1 MTETPG
7 DSLSRVEEL
16 YARLQAARAKL
27 EATDDPESAIDV
39 VAELS
44 EIAKQ
49 VEEEIARVQREEQ
62 EPGADA

>member
-1 MTETPG
+1 MTDE
-7 DSLSRVEEL
+7 SLTRVEEL

-44 EIAKQ
+44 EIQKQ
-49 VEEEIARVQREEQ
+49 VEEEIGRIRLDA
-62 EPGADA
+62 EPDATA

>member
-1 MTETPG
+1 MTD
-7 DSLSRVEEL
+7 DSLARVEEL

-44 EIAKQ
+44 EISKQ
-49 VEEEIARVQREEQ
+49 VEEEIARIRRDT
-62 EPGADA
+62 EPDAGA

>member
-1 MTETPG
+1 MNTD
-7 DSLSRVEEL
+7 DSLTRVDEL

-44 EIAKQ
+44 EIAKE
-49 VEEEIARVQREEQ
+49 VEEETARLRREA
-62 EPGADA
+62 EPDAPA

>member
-1 MTETPG
+1 MNTD
-7 DSLSRVEEL
+7 DSLTRVEEL

-49 VEEEIARVQREEQ
+49 VEEETARLRREA
-62 EPGADA
+62 EPDATA

>member
-1 MTETPG
+1 
-7 DSLSRVEEL
+7 LARVEEL

-44 EIAKQ
+44 EISKQ
-49 VEEEIARVQREEQ
+49 VEEEIGRIRRDV
-62 EPGADA
+62 EPDASA

>member
-1 MTETPG
+1 LNAD
-7 DSLSRVEEL
+7 DSLTRVEEL

-44 EIAKQ
+44 EISKQ
-49 VEEEIARVQREEQ
+49 VEDEIARIRRDA
-62 EPGADA
+62 EPDATA

>member
-1 MTETPG
+1 MTD
-7 DSLSRVEEL
+7 DSLTRVEEL

-44 EIAKQ
+44 EISKQ
-49 VEEEIARVQREEQ
+49 VEEEIARIRRDA
-62 EPGADA
+62 EPDAGV

>member
-1 MTETPG
+1 MTD
-7 DSLSRVEEL
+7 DSLTRVEEL
-16 YARLQAARAKL
+16 YTRLQAARAKL

-49 VEEEIARVQREEQ
+49 VEEETARLRREA
-62 EPGADA
+62 EPDATA

>member
-1 MTETPG
+1 MTD
-7 DSLSRVEEL
+7 DSLTRVEEL

-44 EIAKQ
+44 EISKQ
-49 VEEEIARVQREEQ
+49 VEEEIARIRRDAG
-62 EPGADA
+62 PDAGA

>member
-1 MTETPG
+1 MTD
-7 DSLSRVEEL
+7 DSLTRVEEL

-49 VEEEIARVQREEQ
+49 VEEEIARIRRDA
-62 EPGADA
+62 EPDAGA

>member
-1 MTETPG
+1 VNPD
-7 DSLSRVEEL
+7 DSITRVEEL

-44 EIAKQ
+44 DISKQ
-49 VEEEIARVQREEQ
+49 VEEEIARIRREA
-62 EPGADA
+62 EPDAGA

>member
-1 MTETPG
+1 VTD
-7 DSLSRVEEL
+7 DSLTRVEEL

-49 VEEEIARVQREEQ
+49 VEEEIARVRRDA
-62 EPGADA
+62 EPDAGA

>member
-1 MTETPG
+1 MTD
-7 DSLSRVEEL
+7 DSLARVEEL

-49 VEEEIARVQREEQ
+49 VEEETARLRREA
-62 EPGADA
+62 EPDATA

>member
-1 MTETPG
+1 MTD
-7 DSLSRVEEL
+7 DSLSRVEAL

-44 EIAKQ
+44 EISKQ
-49 VEEEIARVQREEQ
+49 VEEEIARIRRDA
-62 EPGADA
+62 EPDADA

>member
-1 MTETPG
+1 MTD
-7 DSLSRVEEL
+7 DSLTRVEEL

-44 EIAKQ
+44 EISKQ
-49 VEEEIARVQREEQ
+49 VEEEIARVRREA
-62 EPGADA
+62 EPDAGA

>member
-1 MTETPG
+1 MTD
-7 DSLSRVEEL
+7 DSLKRVEEL

-44 EIAKQ
+44 EISKQ
-49 VEEEIARVQREEQ
+49 VEEEIARIRRDA
-62 EPGADA
+62 EPDAGA

>member
-1 MTETPG
+1 MTD

-44 EIAKQ
+44 EISKQ
-49 VEEEIARVQREEQ
+49 VEEEIARIRRDA
-62 EPGADA
+62 EPDADA

>member
-1 MTETPG
+1 MTD
-7 DSLSRVEEL
+7 DSLTRVEEL

-49 VEEEIARVQREEQ
+49 VEEEIARVRRDA
-62 EPGADA
+62 EPDAGA

>member
-1 MTETPG
+1 MNAD
-7 DSLSRVEEL
+7 DSLPRVEEL

-44 EIAKQ
+44 EISKQ
-49 VEEEIARVQREEQ
+49 VEDEIARIRRDA
-62 EPGADA
+62 EPDATA

>member
-1 MTETPG
+1 MID
-7 DSLSRVEEL
+7 DSLKRVEEL

-44 EIAKQ
+44 EISKQ
-49 VEEEIARVQREEQ
+49 VEEEIARIRRDV
-62 EPGADA
+62 EPDATA

>member
-1 MTETPG
+1 MTEVPD

-27 EATDDPESAIDV
+27 ETTDDPESAIDV

-44 EIAKQ
+44 EISKQ
-49 VEEEIARVQREEQ
+49 VEEEIARIRREA
-62 EPGADA
+62 EPDADA

>member
-1 MTETPG
+1 MTD
-7 DSLSRVEEL
+7 DSLTRVEEL

-44 EIAKQ
+44 EIAKE
-49 VEEEIARVQREEQ
+49 VEEETARLRREA
-62 EPGADA
+62 EPDAPV

>member
-1 MTETPG
+1 MA
-7 DSLSRVEEL
+7 RVEEL

-44 EIAKQ
+44 EISKQ
-49 VEEEIARVQREEQ
+49 VEEEIARIRRDA
-62 EPGADA
+62 EPDADA

>member
-1 MTETPG
+1 MSD
-7 DSLSRVEEL
+7 DSLTRVEEL

-44 EIAKQ
+44 EISKQ
-49 VEEEIARVQREEQ
+49 VEEEIARIRRDA
-62 EPGADA
+62 EPDAGA

>member
-1 MTETPG
+1 MNTD
-7 DSLSRVEEL
+7 DSLTRVEEL

-49 VEEEIARVQREEQ
+49 VEEETARLRRDA
-62 EPGADA
+62 EPDAPA

>member
-1 MTETPG
+1 MNTD
-7 DSLSRVEEL
+7 DSLTRVEEL

-49 VEEEIARVQREEQ
+49 VEEETARLRREA
-62 EPGADA
+62 EPDATG

>member
-1 MTETPG
+1 MTDDGLT
-7 DSLSRVEEL
+7 RVEEL

-44 EIAKQ
+44 EISKQ
-49 VEEEIARVQREEQ
+49 VEEEIARIRR
-62 EPGADA
+62 DAESDATA

>member
-1 MTETPG
+1 MTD
-7 DSLSRVEEL
+7 DSLARVEEL

-49 VEEEIARVQREEQ
+49 VEEETARLRREA
-62 EPGADA
+62 EPDAPA

>member
-1 MTETPG
+1 MTD
-7 DSLSRVEEL
+7 DSLARVEEL

-44 EIAKQ
+44 EISKQ
-49 VEEEIARVQREEQ
+49 VEDEIARIRRDA
-62 EPGADA
+62 EPDATA

>member
-1 MTETPG
+1 MTD
-7 DSLSRVEEL
+7 DSLKRVEEL

-44 EIAKQ
+44 EISKQ
-49 VEEEIARVQREEQ
+49 VEEEIGRIRRDV
-62 EPGADA
+62 EPDASA

>member
-1 MTETPG
+1 LNTD
-7 DSLSRVEEL
+7 DSLTRVEEL

-49 VEEEIARVQREEQ
+49 VEEETARLRREA
-62 EPGADA
+62 EPDAPA

>member
-1 MTETPG
+1 MTD
-7 DSLSRVEEL
+7 DSLTRVEEL

-44 EIAKQ
+44 EISKQ
-49 VEEEIARVQREEQ
+49 VEEEIARVRRDAEQ
-62 EPGADA
+62 DAGA

>member
-1 MTETPG
+1 LNTD
-7 DSLSRVEEL
+7 DSLTRVEEL

-27 EATDDPESAIDV
+27 DATDDPESAIDV

-49 VEEEIARVQREEQ
+49 VEEETARLRREA
-62 EPGADA
+62 EPDATA

>member
-1 MTETPG
+1 MTD
-7 DSLSRVEEL
+7 DSLTRVEEL

-44 EIAKQ
+44 EISKQ
-49 VEEEIARVQREEQ
+49 VEEEIARVRSDAEQ
-62 EPGADA
+62 DAGS

>member
-1 MTETPG
+1 MNQD
-7 DSLSRVEEL
+7 DSLARVEEL

-44 EIAKQ
+44 EISKQ
-49 VEEEIARVQREEQ
+49 VEEEIARIRRDA
-62 EPGADA
+62 EPDAGA

>member
-1 MTETPG
+1 MTD
-7 DSLSRVEEL
+7 DSLKRVEEL

-44 EIAKQ
+44 EISKQ
-49 VEEEIARVQREEQ
+49 VEEEIARIRRDA
-62 EPGADA
+62 EPDASA